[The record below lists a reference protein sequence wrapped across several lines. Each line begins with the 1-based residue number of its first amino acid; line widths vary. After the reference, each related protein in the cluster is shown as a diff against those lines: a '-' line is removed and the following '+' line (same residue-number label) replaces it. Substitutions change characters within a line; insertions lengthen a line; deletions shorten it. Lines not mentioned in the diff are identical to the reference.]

1 MSGPAIVWLI
11 VGLIT
16 TVAVS
21 ALLIALVRHVIV
33 LARALGRF
41 QQEVS
46 PIAQDIASAG
56 ERASTRSQRLSA
68 ERPLGPS
75 KGPAVR

>member
-1 MSGPAIVWLI
+1 VSGPAIVWLI
-11 VGLIT
+11 VGLLT
-16 TVAVS
+16 TIAVS

-46 PIAQDIASAG
+46 PIARDIASAG
-56 ERASTRSQRLSA
+56 ERASLRAQRVGA
-68 ERPLGPS
+68 ERPFGPS

>member
-21 ALLIALVRHVIV
+21 AMLIALVRHVIV

-46 PIAQDIASAG
+46 PIAQDIASAAD
-56 ERASTRSQRLSA
+56 RAATRA
-68 ERPLGPS
+68 ERVNADRPFGPS

>member
-1 MSGPAIVWLI
+1 VSGPAIVWLI
-11 VGLIT
+11 VGLVS
-16 TVAVS
+16 TVAVT

-56 ERASTRSQRLSA
+56 ERAATRSQRVSA
-68 ERPLGPS
+68 ERPFGPS

>member
-11 VGLIT
+11 VGLLT

-33 LARALGRF
+33 LARARGRF

-46 PIAQDIASAG
+46 PIAEDIAAAG
-56 ERASTRSQRLSA
+56 ERASTRSQRFSA
-68 ERPLGPS
+68 ERPFGRS
-75 KGPAVR
+75 EGRTIR

>member
-1 MSGPAIVWLI
+1 VSGPAIVWLI
-11 VGLIT
+11 VGLLTSI
-16 TVAVS
+16 AVS

-41 QQEVS
+41 RQEVS
-46 PIAQDIASAG
+46 PIARDIASAG
-56 ERASTRSQRLSA
+56 EREGTRSKRVSA
-68 ERPLGPS
+68 ERPFGPS

>member
-16 TVAVS
+16 TGAVS
-21 ALLIALVRHVIV
+21 AMVIALVRHVIV

-46 PIAQDIASAG
+46 PIAQDIASAADRAATRA
-56 ERASTRSQRLSA
+56 ERVNA
-68 ERPLGPS
+68 ERPFGRTE
-75 KGPAVR
+75 GRAIR

>member
-11 VGLIT
+11 VGLIS

-33 LARALGRF
+33 LARAIGRF

-68 ERPLGPS
+68 ERPFGPS

>member
-11 VGLIT
+11 VGLLT
-16 TVAVS
+16 TIAVS

-33 LARALGRF
+33 LARVLGRF

-46 PIAQDIASAG
+46 PIAQEIASAG
-56 ERASTRSQRLSA
+56 ERASTRSQRVSA
-68 ERPLGPS
+68 ERPFGPS

>member
-21 ALLIALVRHVIV
+21 AMLIALVRHVIV

-68 ERPLGPS
+68 ERPFGPS

>member
-1 MSGPAIVWLI
+1 VSGPAIVWLI

-21 ALLIALVRHVIV
+21 AMLIALVRHVIV

-46 PIAQDIASAG
+46 PIAQDIASAADRAATRA
-56 ERASTRSQRLSA
+56 ERVNA
-68 ERPLGPS
+68 ERPFGRTE
-75 KGPAVR
+75 GRAIR

>member
-21 ALLIALVRHVIV
+21 AMLIALVRHVIV

-41 QQEVS
+41 QHEVS
-46 PIAQDIASAG
+46 PIAQDIASAAD
-56 ERASTRSQRLSA
+56 RAATRS
-68 ERPLGPS
+68 ERVNADRPFGPS

>member
-33 LARALGRF
+33 LARSLGRF

-56 ERASTRSQRLSA
+56 ERASTRSQRVSA
-68 ERPLGPS
+68 ERPFGPP

>member
-21 ALLIALVRHVIV
+21 AMLIALVRHVIV

-46 PIAQDIASAG
+46 PIAQDIASAADWAAAQA
-56 ERASTRSQRLSA
+56 ERVNA
-68 ERPLGPS
+68 ERPFGSS

>member
-1 MSGPAIVWLI
+1 VSGPAIVWLI
-11 VGLIT
+11 VGLLT

-46 PIAQDIASAG
+46 PIAQDIAAAG
-56 ERASTRSQRLSA
+56 ERASARTPRVSA
-68 ERPLGPS
+68 ERPFGPS

>member
-21 ALLIALVRHVIV
+21 AMLIALVRHVIV

-46 PIAQDIASAG
+46 PIAQDIASAADRAATRA
-56 ERASTRSQRLSA
+56 ERVNA
-68 ERPLGPS
+68 ERPFGRTE
-75 KGPAVR
+75 GRAIR

>member
-11 VGLIT
+11 VGLLSTI
-16 TVAVS
+16 AVS

-46 PIAQDIASAG
+46 PIARDIASAG
-56 ERASTRSQRLSA
+56 ERASSRSQRAGA
-68 ERPLGPS
+68 ERPFGPS

>member
-11 VGLIT
+11 VGLLT

-21 ALLIALVRHVIV
+21 ALLVALVRHVFV

-41 QQEVS
+41 QQEVG
-46 PIAQDIASAG
+46 PIAQDIASEG
-56 ERASTRSQRLSA
+56 ERAATRSQRVGT
-68 ERPLGPS
+68 ERRFGRME
-75 KGPAVR
+75 GRAIR

>member
-11 VGLIT
+11 VGLLSTI
-16 TVAVS
+16 AVS

-46 PIAQDIASAG
+46 PIARDIASAG
-56 ERASTRSQRLSA
+56 ERASTRSQHVSA
-68 ERPLGPS
+68 ERPVVPS

>member
-11 VGLIT
+11 VGLLS

-46 PIAQDIASAG
+46 PIARDIASAG
-56 ERASTRSQRLSA
+56 ERAATRSQRVSA
-68 ERPLGPS
+68 ERPFGRPEDR
-75 KGPAVR
+75 AIR

>member
-1 MSGPAIVWLI
+1 VSGPAIVWLI
-11 VGLIT
+11 VGLLT
-16 TVAVS
+16 SVAVS

-46 PIAQDIASAG
+46 PIAQDIAVAG
-56 ERASTRSQRLSA
+56 ERASARTQRGSA
-68 ERPLGPS
+68 ERSFGPP

>member
-11 VGLIT
+11 VGLLT

-41 QQEVS
+41 QQEVG

-56 ERASTRSQRLSA
+56 ERASTRSHRGGA
-68 ERPLGPS
+68 ERPVGPP

>member
-11 VGLIT
+11 VGLIS

-21 ALLIALVRHVIV
+21 AMLIALVRHVIV

-46 PIAQDIASAG
+46 PIAQDIASEAD
-56 ERASTRSQRLSA
+56 RATTRSQRVSA
-68 ERPLGPS
+68 ERPFGPS
-75 KGPAVR
+75 KSPAVR